1 VSEGAPTAGPV
12 DESNPTTVAWGPVA
26 VAIALGVALGVLSL
40 AGDVV
45 SDEGPTIILNGLANA
60 TAPWTLVAFVAGVL
74 QRRPRMGALAGA
86 GALLVAVATYYVTFV
101 LVWGGDRLA
110 DVRFMVVVWLVAATV
125 AGAVMGA
132 AGGVQARPD
141 PRLRAVG
148 LSLVCGALLAEAVY
162 LLVQL
167 EVWNGIDLSRTY
179 LVVAVFDI
187 FVAVLIPIVLGQR
200 GSRAVTYLGSVG
212 LAIVGYVAI
221 SVVFALIRSGAFRGA

>member
-1 VSEGAPTAGPV
+1 VSEEAPTAPV
-12 DESNPTTVAWGPVA
+12 DEATATTVGWGPVA
-26 VAIALGVALGVLSL
+26 VAIGLGVGLGVLSL

-60 TAPWTLVAFVAGVL
+60 TGPWTLVAFVAGIL
-74 QRRPRMGALAGA
+74 QRRARMGALAGA
-86 GALLVAVATYYVTFV
+86 GALLVAVVTYYVAFV

-110 DVRFMVVVWLVAATV
+110 DVRFAVVVWLGAASI

-132 AGGVQARPD
+132 AGGVQGRPD
-141 PRLRAVG
+141 PRVRALG
-148 LSLVCGALLAEAVY
+148 LSLVCGAVLAEAAY

-187 FVAVLIPIVLGQR
+187 VVAALIPIVLGRR
-200 GSRAVTYLGSVG
+200 GDRAVTYLGSVG
-212 LAIVGYVAI
+212 LAVVGYVAI
-221 SVVFALIRSGAFRGA
+221 SAVFGLIRSSALLGA